1 MKPFAQRIYFLAGGM
16 IVKKAFSEVK
26 LFQVKPDKLD
36 EFEKLIVVV
45 AEEQK
50 MQKGCIDIKYL
61 KRFYIFDNIKEQPRE
76 LTKIVK
82 CVKYFSYWDFD
93 NLENYSN
100 ANHWLFDAYSREIF
114 KLLIMPFDIN
124 CGYSI
129 Y

>member
-1 MKPFAQRIYFLAGGM
+1 MKNS
-16 IVKKAFSEVK
+16 FSEVK
-26 LFQVKPDKLD
+26 IFQVKPDRLAK
-36 EFEKLIVVV
+36 FEALITKI

-50 MQKGCIDIKYL
+50 QQNGCIDIKYF
-61 KRFYIFDNIKEQPRE
+61 KRFYTIDGVELGDPPRE

-82 CVKYFSYWDFD
+82 CVKYFSYWEFD
-93 NLENYSN
+93 TRESYGK
-100 ANHWLFDAYSREIF
+100 ATEWLFKNYLKDIQ